1 MSSDTAP
8 VKDCP
13 FCGETIKAV
22 AVRCRRCH
30 ADLTSLTG
38 TAPAPAVPAAAVSP
52 PPARLE
58 SGRMLDL
65 LTHLVDKNMVVY
77 EEDEQGQGRYRLLET
92 VRQYARD
99 RLLESGQSETTRG
112 RHQDHFLRLA
122 EEAVPRLREAK
133 NAAWFQRLETEHDNL
148 RTALQWCLAQKNE
161 EHNEE
166 QNDAAAGLR
175 FCGVLDNFWISG
187 GHLGEARRYLTD
199 ALARAVSL
207 GPTKERAAALR
218 RCGFFTLRQ
227 GDSDVALP
235 LLQEALAM
243 SKELGDMEGV
253 AEALR
258 SLAWVASSQHD
269 YVRARTLLE
278 ESRALFQQ
286 SGDRRGFAA
295 SLHQLGIL
303 AEYEGD
309 YPRARFR

>member
-133 NAAWFQRLETEHDNL
+133 TLPGSSAWKRNTTTCGPPSNGAWPKRTRSTTRSRTMRQR
-148 RTALQWCLAQKNE
+148 
-161 EHNEE
+161 
-166 QNDAAAGLR
+166 G
-175 FCGVLDNFWISG
+175 CGSAEYWITFG
-187 GHLGEARRYLTD
+187 F
-199 ALARAVSL
+199 RAVI
-207 GPTKERAAALR
+207 
-218 RCGFFTLRQ
+218 
-227 GDSDVALP
+227 
-235 LLQEALAM
+235 
-243 SKELGDMEGV
+243 
-253 AEALR
+253 
-258 SLAWVASSQHD
+258 WV
-269 YVRARTLLE
+269 
-278 ESRALFQQ
+278 
-286 SGDRRGFAA
+286 RRGVI
-295 SLHQLGIL
+295 SPTHWRG
-303 AEYEGD
+303 
-309 YPRARFR
+309 R